1 MPRESR
7 LTVLLVGIGLWGV
20 VGLYEIFVVAVAAD
34 ALLSVITLIQ
44 RIAFVARDLNSTQ
57 KKGTR

>member
-1 MPRESR
+1 
-7 LTVLLVGIGLWGV
+7 
-20 VGLYEIFVVAVAAD
+20 VAVAAV